1 MDSDTIKLLD
11 AYNRSGEPNAAPG
24 SQSTEDPVKDEE
36 NIWQAN
42 ENAGSGKTDGAIIAA
57 FLKRDESAVSAALE
71 KYGGRCF
78 SIANRYLNNKEDAEQ
93 CVNDAMLKVWE
104 SIPPNRPSELL
115 PYIARIV
122 KNLALNK
129 LRADG
134 SEKRGGGTV
143 AAVFEELSECVSGGA
158 NAEESLDANE
168 LQAAID
174 SFLGTL
180 KPSHRKMFL
189 MRYWL
194 CCEPSEIAKRLGTT
208 KGTVAVTL
216 TSVRKKLKSF
226 LQKRGYDL

>member
-11 AYNRSGEPNAAPG
+11 AYNRSGEPNAAKEIQPL
-24 SQSTEDPVKDEE
+24 EKPAEE
-36 NIWQAN
+36 SDNAWRAN
-42 ENAGSGKTDGAIIAA
+42 EINQAEKSDGAIIAA
-57 FLKRDESAVSAALE
+57 FLRRDESAVAASLE

-78 SIANRYLNNKEDAEQ
+78 SIANRFLKNKEDAEQ
-93 CVNDAMLKVWE
+93 CVNDAALKVWE

-134 SEKRGGGTV
+134 SEKRGGGAA
-143 AAVFEELSECVSGGA
+143 AAVFEEMSECVSGSA
-158 NAEESLDANE
+158 NAEEALDANE
-168 LQAAID
+168 LQSAID

-194 CCEPSEIAKRLGTT
+194 CCEPSEIARRLGTT

-216 TSVRKKLKSF
+216 TTVRKKLKSF